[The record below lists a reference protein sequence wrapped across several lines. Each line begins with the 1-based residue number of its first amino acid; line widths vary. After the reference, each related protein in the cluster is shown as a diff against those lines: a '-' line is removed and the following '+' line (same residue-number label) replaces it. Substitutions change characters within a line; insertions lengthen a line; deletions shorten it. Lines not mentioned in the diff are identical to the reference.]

1 MHTPDGRDNS
11 DAPRM
16 TRFSLPRLHRAGR
29 AGTVLALLLSAGC
42 ASSSSSS
49 DQLPASASLDR
60 ARDVFGVGYDG
71 LSDYYINRLD
81 LRTLTLQGLSG
92 LKTLD
97 PSFAFTADD
106 RQLTLTVNKSEARSF
121 QLPGGDDPFR
131 WARLTVDV
139 LAESRLH
146 YSPLKDASNEALYKA
161 VFEAELSDLDA
172 FSRYSSADAARQSRA
187 SREGFGGIGVTL
199 AITEAGV
206 AISSVMPETPAA
218 RAGLKDAD
226 KIVMA
231 GGKPLAG
238 LSSTDVLDKLRGPID
253 STLNLTIER
262 EGKRLDVSLKRSR
275 IVPATVTVKHEG
287 GAAAVRVTGFNQ
299 RTAKQVENAVT
310 GAIADHGPG
319 LKGLIL
325 DLRGNPGGL
334 LDQAV
339 YVADLFLDDGQI
351 LMTEGRHP
359 RAKQNY
365 RATNGDITRGLP
377 MIVLINGGSASA
389 AEIVAAALQDNH
401 RALVLGSTS
410 YGKGSVQTVMRL
422 PNDGEMTITWARML
436 SPTGHP
442 WNRIGVLPSV
452 CTSSYSGDPAQ
463 LISDLRRNAPELG
476 AAYAQRT
483 NFVRQGEAAGAE
495 AARKACPSRS
505 AETDFEFKVA
515 KQMLEEAGLFAIAA
529 RQAQVA
535 LTP

>member
-1 MHTPDGRDNS
+1 MNF
-11 DAPRM
+11 
-16 TRFSLPRLHRAGR
+16 FSQFRLSRASR
-29 AGTVLALLLSAGC
+29 AGTVLALLLAAGC
-42 ASSSSSS
+42 ASSSSS

-71 LSDYYINRLD
+71 LSDYYINRVD
-81 LRTLTLQGLSG
+81 LRTMTLHGLSG
-92 LKTLD
+92 LKTID

-106 RQLTLTVNKSEARSF
+106 RQLTLALNKAESRTF
-121 QLPGGDDPFR
+121 QLPGSDDPHR

-146 YSPLKDASNEALYKA
+146 FSPLKDASTEALYKA
-161 VFEAELSDLDA
+161 VFEAELSDLDP
-172 FSRYSSADAARQSRA
+172 FSRYSTADAARQSRA

-199 AITEAGV
+199 TINEAGV
-206 AISSVMPETPAA
+206 AISSIMPETPSA
-218 RAGLKDAD
+218 RAGLKDGD
-226 KIVMA
+226 KIVSA
-231 GGKPLAG
+231 DGHPLAG
-238 LSSTDVLDKLRGPID
+238 LSSTDVLDRLRGPID
-253 STLNLTIER
+253 STLKLVIER
-262 EGKRLDVSLKRSR
+262 EGKQLTFALRRSR

-287 GAAAVRVTGFNQ
+287 GAAAIRVTGFNQ
-299 RTAKQVENAVT
+299 RTAKQVEDAVT

-351 LMTEGRHP
+351 LATEGRHP

-365 RATNGDITRGLP
+365 RATDGDITHGLP

-401 RALVLGSTS
+401 RALLLGSTS

-422 PNDGEMTITWARML
+422 PNDGEMTITWARMF

-452 CTSSYSGDPAQ
+452 CTSNYSGDPAQ
-463 LISDLRRNAPELG
+463 FIADLRRNAPELG
-476 AAYAQRT
+476 AAYAQRSQ
-483 NFVRQGEAAGAE
+483 FVRQGEAAGAE
-495 AARKACPSRS
+495 AARKACASRS

-515 KQMLEEAGLFAIAA
+515 RQIIEDSGLFAIAA